1 MNVKEKKFVK
11 RVPKKNTARVR
22 WQKKSKRMRV
32 NGWRTSHSAIHK
44 VKFLNKSASQ
54 TSTLFFPLRYALH
67 ADPWLVV
74 QTLLASSGQ
83 SEINVDDSNHAV

>member
-1 MNVKEKKFVK
+1 MMCDGRKIE
-11 RVPKKNTARVR
+11 
-22 WQKKSKRMRV
+22 KKSK
-32 NGWRTSHSAIHK
+32 NGGERLAHQSHSAMHK
-44 VKFLNKSASQ
+44 VPKRGWIPDLY
-54 TSTLFFPLRYALH
+54 STLFPSSHLH

>member
-1 MNVKEKKFVK
+1 MAKEI
-11 RVPKKNTARVR
+11 
-22 WQKKSKRMRV
+22 KRMRV

-44 VKFLNKSASQ
+44 VPKQECIPNPH
-54 TSTLFFPLRYALH
+54 TLFSPLRYALH

>member
-1 MNVKEKKFVK
+1 M
-11 RVPKKNTARVR
+11 KNKS
-22 WQKKSKRMRV
+22 QKKKLHVDVTMCDGREIENKEIKMKV
-32 NGWRTSHSAIHK
+32 NDWRTSRTLPCTM
-44 VKFLNKSASQ
+44 FLRSR
-54 TSTLFFPLRYALH
+54 TSTLLFPLRYALC

>member
-1 MNVKEKKFVK
+1 MG
-11 RVPKKNTARVR
+11 
-22 WQKKSKRMRV
+22 V
-32 NGWRTSHSAIHK
+32 NGWRTSRTLPCT
-44 VKFLNKSASQ
+44 KFLNEGGSQ
-54 TSTLFFPLRYALH
+54 TSTLLFSLRRTLH